1 MHVDPTVEVE
11 LGPKPLS
18 KPPGQA
24 FLPSI
29 QGNGALSPTW
39 GRDIAKKKG
48 SWIQLLPCARHWE
61 KRPTNIRSF
70 ISHNNSMAYI
80 LSSCRLRN
88 RCTEKL
94 SDSPNL

>member
-1 MHVDPTVEVE
+1 MHVDPTVEAE

-39 GRDIAKKKG
+39 GRDIAKKKRLVDSAPAVCPSLG
-48 SWIQLLPCARHWE
+48 KTPHKHQKLHLPQ
-61 KRPTNIRSF
+61 
-70 ISHNNSMAYI
+70 
-80 LSSCRLRN
+80 
-88 RCTEKL
+88 
-94 SDSPNL
+94 